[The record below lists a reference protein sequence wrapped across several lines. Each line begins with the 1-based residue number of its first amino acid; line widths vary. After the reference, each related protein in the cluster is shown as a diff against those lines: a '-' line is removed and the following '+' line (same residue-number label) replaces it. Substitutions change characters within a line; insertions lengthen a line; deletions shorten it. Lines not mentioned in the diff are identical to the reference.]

1 VKPNMSKNGF
11 SVLDMA
17 DEYAKENE
25 IDVSELFKKPEPV
38 IEPEKPVSSESV
50 KKGKWTP
57 DATLLE
63 GMDELTIEPLTYSK
77 DEIKVEE
84 PSVLRDIKND
94 NVIDESKGSLDE
106 FQRKNIH
113 IEECKARF
121 GIRKLQI
128 PPGQFHVIIHS
139 AAGDTNSQRARAN
152 LDEIFTDIVTNYPE
166 FVLEWEDGYGPK
178 DKSKQINDI
187 KSSTDIIDIKEIK
200 PIESNVVID
209 DDRSDI
215 ETKVIINKKDLS
227 TIAWDQTDID
237 KIKRSRSI
245 ELNIVE
251 DLTLKYNNLE
261 DADEN
266 AIDIVLSEY
275 VRKVNDVPAA
285 LPASKYRCTF
295 TGLSYQEVID
305 LSHSQELNSL
315 DGERKKWSIV
325 YSHLKN
331 PSIGAF
337 SDFEDF
343 LKKTS
348 FMDLEFS
355 LWKILCATSM
365 DKELISID
373 CHANYNGTTC
383 GKSYDW
389 IYSPAELI
397 DMTDINPAVLE
408 EMEKTSIASS
418 KEDIMKNYNESML
431 NLNNTIELTVS
442 GFGLIFG
449 HISAYEFLNNIYSD
463 LKEAEEHQDDP
474 SSASRMYSAYAL
486 TAVKGFILP
495 KGDGSYFKV
504 TGANNIKK
512 VLSQLDKVDG
522 QVITEII
529 EMMQTPYRFSFS
541 LKDIHCP
548 QCKNKS
554 SIPIPDMSRLLFIV
568 AQSLSSVQVTLKK
581 I

>member
-1 VKPNMSKNGF
+1 MNKSGF

-25 IDVSELFKKPEPV
+25 IDVSELFQKNEDVEPELDSDTDPEP
-38 IEPEKPVSSESV
+38 V

-57 DATLLE
+57 DESLLE
-63 GMDELTIEPLTYSK
+63 GMDELTTGPLTYSK
-77 DEIKVEE
+77 DEIKVGK
-84 PSVLRDIKND
+84 STVLRDIKD
-94 NVIDESKGSLDE
+94 DIAIDESKESMDE

-121 GIRKLQI
+121 GIRKLRI
-128 PPGQFHVIIHS
+128 PPGQFHVAIHS
-139 AAGDTNSQRARAN
+139 AAGDTNSQRAKAN
-152 LDEIFTDIVTNYPE
+152 LDKIFTDIVTNYPE
-166 FVLEWEDGYGPK
+166 FVLEWAEGCDPK
-178 DKSKQINDI
+178 DKSIKAIKTAADI
-187 KSSTDIIDIKEIK
+187 VEIKEIK
-200 PIESNVVID
+200 PVEQNVPIVTDIEE
-209 DDRSDI
+209 DI
-215 ETKVIINKKDLS
+215 NETKVIINKKDIT

-251 DLTLKYNNLE
+251 DLTLKYNNLV

-266 AIDIVLSEY
+266 AVDIVLSEY
-275 VRKVNDVPAA
+275 VRKVNDVPAS

-305 LSHSQELNSL
+305 LSHSQELNNL

-331 PSIGAF
+331 PSIGEF
-337 SDFEDF
+337 SSFEDF

-365 DKELISID
+365 EKELISID
-373 CHANYNGTTC
+373 CHAEHNGVTC

-389 IYSPAELI
+389 IYSPQELI
-397 DMTDINPAVLE
+397 DMNEINTAVLE
-408 EMEKTSIASS
+408 DMEKTATVSS

-431 NLNNTIELTVS
+431 NMNNTIELTIS

-449 HISAYEFLNNIYSD
+449 HISAYDFLDSVYSD
-463 LKEAEEHQDDP
+463 LKAADENQTDP
-474 SSASRMYSAYAL
+474 SAASRMYSAYAL

-495 KGDGSYFKV
+495 KGDGSYV
-504 TGANNIKK
+504 RVSGVNNIKK